1 MPAQRATHPLRSA
14 YYGAQVQTRGSSV
27 EKSFRMP
34 RKLVVAAFLLS
45 LGVPAFAQRTTGDI
59 IGLSVFA
66 DALNL
71 KSEDANQAVQS
82 TNVTS
87 DVYQYPAFFAGP
99 RRFMLGAKASF

>member
-1 MPAQRATHPLRSA
+1 
-14 YYGAQVQTRGSSV
+14 
-27 EKSFRMP
+27 MP
-34 RKLVVAAFLLS
+34 RKLAVAAFLLA

-82 TNVTS
+82 TNVAS
-87 DVYQYPAFFAGP
+87 SLYQYPQFHAQP